1 VQLRAE
7 GRLRRA
13 GKASRGGA
21 GRAGQPADPGPK
33 RGEPQGRERVA
44 IHAQAFGG
52 ASRRG
57 GEKPRGRNASVPW
70 QARSEG
76 TSARVFR
83 EWTPE
88 AGTTEGRSLDKPQE
102 RQSRR
107 AIDGTDGSVGVGQD
121 GIEGQEGRVR
131 VSFSPA
137 RTIRARVLEDEL
149 LRASAEV
156 NVRRAAGKPI
166 PTTSLGFL
174 PPSRHGAPARES
186 GARMVRGRLVSARE
200 RVAALKTR

>member
-1 VQLRAE
+1 MPLPAE
-7 GRLRRA
+7 GKLRRA
-13 GKASRGGA
+13 GKASRGEA
-21 GRAGQPADPGPK
+21 SRAGQPAERASK

-44 IHAQAFGG
+44 IHAQVFEG

-57 GEKPRGRNASVPW
+57 GEKPRGRNMNGPW

-76 TSARVFR
+76 TSARVNR
-83 EWTPE
+83 EWTSE

-107 AIDGTDGSVGVGQD
+107 VIDGTDGPVGVGTD

-137 RTIRARVLEDEL
+137 RTVRARVLEDEL
-149 LRASAEV
+149 LRASVGV

-174 PPSRHGAPARES
+174 PPSRHGAPARENQRRGWCEGDSLSQGS
-186 GARMVRGRLVSARE
+186 G
-200 RVAALKTR
+200 